1 MLYRGLIMEYDY
13 ENELNDDPMTQWVT
27 FILDGEKYGINVTQV
42 REVLRN
48 IEIAPVP
55 GAPCYV
61 LGIINLRGNVVTVLD
76 TRLRFGLSPIEVNEE
91 SRIVIIET
99 NDQIVGLLVD
109 NIAEVADI
117 LQSQIELTPNVGNDD
132 SSKYIQGV
140 HSKNGELLI
149 LVAVEKVLSDEQWA
163 EVDAF

>member
-1 MLYRGLIMEYDY
+1 MEYDY
-13 ENELNDDPMTQWVT
+13 ENSGDDDQMTQWVT
-27 FILDGEKYGINVTQV
+27 FMLEGEKYGINVIQV

-55 GAPCYV
+55 GAPPYV
-61 LGIINLRGNVVTVLD
+61 LGIINLRGNVVTVVD
-76 TRLRFGLSPIEVNEE
+76 TRARFGLTPLDVQEE

-99 NDQIVGLLVD
+99 MDQTVGLLVD
-109 NIAEVADI
+109 SIAEVADI

-140 HSKNGELLI
+140 HSRNGELLI
-149 LVAVEKVLSDEQWA
+149 LVAVEKVLSDDGWA
-163 EVDAF
+163 DMDMF

>member
-1 MLYRGLIMEYDY
+1 MEYDY
-13 ENELNDDPMTQWVT
+13 ENSGDDDQMTQWVT
-27 FILDGEKYGINVTQV
+27 FMLDGEKYGINVIQV

-55 GAPCYV
+55 GAPSYV
-61 LGIINLRGNVVTVLD
+61 LGIINLRGNVVTVID
-76 TRLRFGLSPIEVNEE
+76 TRARFGLTPLEVQEE

-99 NDQIVGLLVD
+99 MDQTVGLLVD
-109 NIAEVADI
+109 SIAEVADI

-140 HSKNGELLI
+140 HSRNGELLI
-149 LVAVEKVLSDEQWA
+149 LIAVEKVLSDDEWA
-163 EVDAF
+163 DMDMF

>member
-1 MLYRGLIMEYDY
+1 MEYDY
-13 ENELNDDPMTQWVT
+13 EGGLEEDPITQWVT
-27 FILDGEKYGINVTQV
+27 FILDGEKYGINVIQV

-55 GAPCYV
+55 GALSYV

-76 TRLRFGLSPIEVNEE
+76 TRARFGLTSADFNEE
-91 SRIVIIET
+91 SRIIIIET

-109 NIAEVADI
+109 SIAEVADI

-132 SSKYIQGV
+132 SAKYIRGV

-149 LVAVEKVLSDEQWA
+149 LVDVEKVLSDDEWA
-163 EVDAF
+163 EMDIL

>member
-1 MLYRGLIMEYDY
+1 MEYDY
-13 ENELNDDPMTQWVT
+13 ENELEDDLMTQWVT

-55 GAPCYV
+55 GAPSYV

-76 TRLRFGLSPIEVNEE
+76 TRSRFGLSSVDFNEE

-99 NDQIVGLLVD
+99 MDQIVGLLVD
-109 NIAEVADI
+109 SIAEVADI
-117 LQSQIELTPNVGNDD
+117 PQSQIELTPNVGNDD

-149 LVAVEKVLSDEQWA
+149 LVAVEKVLSNEEWA
-163 EVDAF
+163 EMDVF

>member
-1 MLYRGLIMEYDY
+1 MEYDY
-13 ENELNDDPMTQWVT
+13 EGGLEEDPITQWVT
-27 FILDGEKYGINVTQV
+27 FILDGEKYGINVIQV

-55 GAPCYV
+55 GAISYV

-76 TRLRFGLSPIEVNEE
+76 TRARFGLTSADFNEE
-91 SRIVIIET
+91 SRIIIIET

-109 NIAEVADI
+109 SIAEVADI

-132 SSKYIQGV
+132 SAKYIRGV

-149 LVAVEKVLSDEQWA
+149 LVDVEKVLSDDEWA
-163 EVDAF
+163 EMDIL

>member
-1 MLYRGLIMEYDY
+1 MEYDY
-13 ENELNDDPMTQWVT
+13 EDGLEEDPITQWVT
-27 FILDGEKYGINVTQV
+27 FILDGEKYGINVIQV

-55 GAPCYV
+55 GALSYI

-76 TRLRFGLSPIEVNEE
+76 TRARFGLTSADFNEE
-91 SRIVIIET
+91 SRIIIIET

-109 NIAEVADI
+109 SIAEVADI

-132 SSKYIQGV
+132 SAKYIRGV

-149 LVAVEKVLSDEQWA
+149 LVDVEKVLSDDEWA
-163 EVDAF
+163 EMDIL